1 MGLISWIFGKK
12 KKVEFEIPNQNYEVA
27 ELFDSLT
34 INKTDLE
41 LHKIEETSE
50 VLINYLGGIL
60 SDVGKIGTIKDEE
73 LSFVFSRI
81 KKTSE
86 HGMELENLVEQLLSY
101 YYDPVLSV
109 LDQVRDNYGYEIN
122 VDSLEISSENLKSL
136 ASELK
141 SFVIYYKLLNPDERE
156 LKAILKDFKTKKVKD
171 AFMKTIRNSKDLIEK
186 AIMDSHLRIKLDV
199 DILQKIKDEVLA

>member
-122 VDSLEISSENLKSL
+122 VDSLEIASENLKSL

>member
-122 VDSLEISSENLKSL
+122 VDSLEIASENLKSL

-141 SFVIYYKLLNPDERE
+141 SFVLYYKLLNPDERE